1 MAQKNRDYW
10 EERQVK
16 REAKAFSNIQG
27 VEKEYKIALEKAK
40 QNINKELSRIGTTY
54 MKDNNLSYHD
64 ALKLLKGDEYK
75 VWKKDLHEYMAEY
88 NKLLKTAPLE
98 AKKLYLEI
106 ETLSARSRMSH
117 LDSLKAQVDMEMV
130 KLIFGVEDSAKN
142 ALTSVYRDTFIE
154 VTKDLGI
161 NAIVSR
167 DKIKAVL
174 DRPWSGSNFSERI
187 WSNTDKLAQ
196 TVKQEIVNG
205 MIQGINLQT
214 MTKRVSKRFETAKKN
229 DVERLLRTEVNYTLN
244 QATLDGY
251 KEAGIEKYEFS
262 ATLDSRTSQICSELH
277 GEVFEIKKIAVGL
290 NYPPMHPRCFD
301 KNTEVYTNNG
311 WKLFKDLKDKD
322 LVYTI
327 NPENLEPEWQQPINY
342 ISYKYQGSM
351 ISFKNS
357 RFDLVVT
364 PNHSILV
371 QNMDNS
377 VKDKSWKLKEASTV
391 GRKSKHKMF
400 AGLNWNGVYKKYE
413 ILAGEK
419 VEIETYLKFMAYWLS
434 DGSCTLDRNSY
445 NIKIAQC
452 NNNWMYDELKKFP
465 FKIYKC
471 KESLMVHNKKLGEE
485 LIKFGKATTKFIPD
499 NIKELSPELIKIF
512 LLAYSKAD
520 GTIKKGKNW
529 KGYKFN
535 DSISFFTSSDK
546 LSSDLG
552 ELILK
557 AGGRPSYYLNKCAG
571 KEKEFK
577 NGIYTINND
586 VWVINWNTQ
595 LCNYLYNMK
604 IIDIEYD
611 DYVYCVEVPKYHT
624 LLVRRNGKICWSGN
638 CRSTTIPIIDYE
650 SLVKQGR
657 DELGEKDITF
667 GDKETLTDYENKS
680 INKFKETKTI
690 EEAENY
696 AKNILGL
703 KQTNYSGMHI
713 DVANTINLEISKLC
727 DIFEGINNTKFLK
740 GVVVVKAKDLPPG
753 TVAAY
758 YPLRGTVAMKN
769 VSYKTTLKRME
780 EDAISGFKAGWC
792 STSSA
797 EHVIRHELGHAV
809 QHWLTDNDMEKL
821 LKIDRIRMEINNK
834 CELGYWDYRAPE
846 ETKKK
851 AGEYLSYY
859 GMRNNGEFIAES
871 IAEYMSGNPRATAK
885 RVVDILLD
893 KE

>member
-1 MAQKNRDYW
+1 MVQKNRDYW

-16 REAKAFSNIQG
+16 REAKAFSNIQD

-130 KLIFGVEDSAKN
+130 KLIFGIEDSAKN
-142 ALTSVYRDTFIE
+142 GLASVYRDTFIE

-174 DRPWSGSNFSERI
+174 DRPWSGANFSERL

-214 MTKRVSKRFETAKKN
+214 MTKRISERFETAKKN

-262 ATLDSRTSQICSELH
+262 ATLDSRTSQICSELN
-277 GEVFEIKKIAVGL
+277 GEIFEIKKIAVGL

-809 QHWLTDNDMEKL
+809 QHWLTDNDTEKL